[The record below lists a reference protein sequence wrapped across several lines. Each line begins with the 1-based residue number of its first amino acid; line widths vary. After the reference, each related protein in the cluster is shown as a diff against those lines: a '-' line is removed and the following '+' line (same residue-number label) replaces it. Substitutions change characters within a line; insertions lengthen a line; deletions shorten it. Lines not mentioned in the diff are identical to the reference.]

1 MNTKKVED
9 ILSGISAKS
18 PTGISSNKLN
28 IEELVTI
35 LKEFSRILA
44 LANSQNPELS
54 TAVGRLANVLSRYK
68 DKSTDEVLDSL
79 TIGKRKQLKPVSKAS
94 KAISESEAKSLTLE
108 QIEKLLESEGSSK
121 SDLITIAVLR
131 YGMSK
136 ADLMKT
142 RKTYII
148 EEIKTAITNLRTLD
162 TIGKQVAGKW

>member
-1 MNTKKVED
+1 MKIPRNED
-9 ILSGISAKS
+9 FAGDSVKS
-18 PTGISSNKLN
+18 PVEISGKKPS
-28 IEELVTI
+28 IEELVAV
-35 LKEFSRILA
+35 LRQFSKVLE

-54 TAVGRLANVLSRYK
+54 NVVGKLANILSRYK

-79 TIGKRKQLKPVSKAS
+79 TIGKRKQVKPVSKAR
-94 KAISESEAKSLTLE
+94 KVISESEAKSLTLE

-121 SDLITIAVLR
+121 SDLITIAVVR

-162 TIGKQVAGKW
+162 TIGKQAAGKFS

>member
-1 MNTKKVED
+1 MNNQEVED

-18 PTGISSNKLN
+18 PTGISSNKPK

-68 DKSTDEVLDSL
+68 DKSIDEVLFSL

-121 SDLITIAVLR
+121 SDLITIAVVR

-142 RKTYII
+142 RKAYII

-162 TIGKQVAGKW
+162 TIGKQAAGKW

>member
-1 MNTKKVED
+1 MNNQEVKD
-9 ILSGISAKS
+9 ILSRISAKN
-18 PTGISSNKLN
+18 PTGISSNKPN

-35 LKEFSRILA
+35 LKEFSRMLA

-68 DKSTDEVLDSL
+68 DKSIDEVLFSL
-79 TIGKRKQLKPVSKAS
+79 TIGKRKQRKPVSKTS

-108 QIEKLLESEGSSK
+108 QIEKLLESEGSNK
-121 SDLITIAVLR
+121 SDLITIAVVR

-162 TIGKQVAGKW
+162 TIGKQASGYK